1 VVLGTAGEAF
11 GAYVSERTAES
22 VVLAARRIVVGR
34 LLRLRIVEWERVPP
48 GDLMSRV
55 TSDTALLRA
64 VGTQAVVSAATG
76 AVAFVAVM
84 VMMAFLD
91 VVLLGV
97 TLGVVV
103 LVGGATM
110 LVMPGIARAAEC
122 SQEAVGEVSVALE
135 RALGAFRT
143 VKASGAEAR
152 ETARVDAAARRAW
165 RAWRHGVKSAKWE
178 AVAGS
183 ADELAVQLAFLAVLA
198 VGGARGASGEIAVS
212 TLIAFVLYLFHLSEP
227 V

>member
-22 VVLAARRIVVGR
+22 VVLAARRTVVGR

-165 RAWRHGVKSAKWE
+165 RHGVKSAKWE

-212 TLIAFVLYLFHLSEP
+212 TLIAFLLYLFHLSEP

>member
-165 RAWRHGVKSAKWE
+165 RHGVKSAKWE